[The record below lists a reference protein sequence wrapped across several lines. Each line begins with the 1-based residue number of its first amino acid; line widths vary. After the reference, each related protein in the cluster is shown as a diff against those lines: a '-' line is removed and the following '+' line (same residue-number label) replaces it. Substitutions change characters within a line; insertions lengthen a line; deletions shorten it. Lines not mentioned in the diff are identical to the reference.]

1 MERFDIYKDI
11 SERTQGDIYIGVVGP
26 VRTGK
31 STFIK
36 RFMDLLVIPN
46 IENVY
51 RKERT
56 KDELPQ
62 SGAGKT
68 IMTTEPK
75 FVPNEAIEIVLKENA
90 KFKVRMIDCVGY
102 LVRGAI
108 GHEEEGIPRMVMTPW
123 FENEI
128 PFEEAAEIGTKKV
141 ITDHSTIGLM
151 VTTDGSITDINRDDY
166 VESEERVV
174 RELKELKKPFVI
186 LLNSVNP
193 DSEEAVNLRGQLEEK
208 YDVPV
213 IPLNCARM
221 EEEDINTVLQKIL
234 FEFPV
239 REININLPKWI
250 EGLDPDHWLKNQ
262 ILFTI
267 KSAINDTDKIK
278 DIDNLAYKFENENV
292 DVLAGAEISNID
304 LGKGIANVQMDTKE
318 GLFYD
323 ILQELTGYK
332 IEGDHQLL
340 SLMKSFSKAKKEYDR
355 VEEALNS
362 AKNLGYGVVPPAL
375 EELELDEPEIFK
387 QGGRFGVK
395 LKANAPSLHLIRAD
409 ITTEVSPLVGTEKQ
423 SEDLLSYM
431 MKEFETDPGKIW
443 ETNMFGKS
451 LHDLVKEQLQTK
463 LFMMPD
469 DVRFKLQKTL
479 QKIIDEGS
487 KNLIC
492 III

>member
-1 MERFDIYKDI
+1 MEGFDIYNDI
-11 SERTQGDIYIGVVGP
+11 SERTDGDIYIGVVGP

-46 IENVY
+46 IENIY

-62 SGAGKT
+62 SGTGKT

-75 FVPNEAIEIVLKENA
+75 FVPNEAIEIALKENA

-102 LVRGAI
+102 LVRGAL
-108 GHEEEGIPRMVMTPW
+108 GHQENGEPRMVMTPW
-123 FENEI
+123 FESEI

-151 VTTDGSITDINRDDY
+151 ITTDGSITDITRDSYIDA
-166 VESEERVV
+166 EERVV
-174 RELKELKKPFVI
+174 RELKELKKPFVM
-186 LLNSVNP
+186 LLNSINP
-193 DSEEAVNLRGQLEEK
+193 EAKESVKLREELEEK
-208 YDVPV
+208 YGVPV

-221 EEEDINTVLQKIL
+221 EIEDINTVLQKIL

-239 REININLPKWI
+239 KEIGINLPKWI
-250 EGLDPDHWLKNQ
+250 EGLDPNHWLKNQ
-262 ILFTI
+262 ILLTI
-267 KSAINDTDKIK
+267 KDAIDDTKKIK
-278 DIDNLAYKFENENV
+278 DIDNLTGKFDEVE
-292 DVLAGAEISNID
+292 VLTGAEISNID
-304 LGKGIANVQMDTKE
+304 LGQGKADVKMHTQE

-323 ILQELTGYK
+323 ILEELTGYK

-340 SLMKSFSKAKKEYDR
+340 SLMKSFSKAKREYDR
-355 VEEALNS
+355 VEEALKS
-362 AKNLGYGVVPPAL
+362 AKTFGYGVVPPVL
-375 EELELDEPEIFK
+375 DELELDEPEMFK

-395 LKANAPSLHLIRAD
+395 IKANAPSLHLIRAD

-423 SEDLLSYM
+423 SEDLLGYL
-431 MKEFETDPGKIW
+431 MKEFEADPKQIW
-443 ETNMFGKS
+443 ETNMYGKS
-451 LHDLVKEQLQTK
+451 LEDLVKEQLQTK

-469 DVRFKLQKTL
+469 NVKMKLQKTL
-479 QKIIDEGS
+479 QKIIDEES
-487 KNLIC
+487 RNLIC

>member
-1 MERFDIYKDI
+1 MEGYDIYKDI
-11 SERTQGDIYIGVVGP
+11 SDRTEGDIYIGVVGP

-62 SGAGKT
+62 SGTGKT

-75 FVPNEAIEIVLKENA
+75 FVPNEAIEIALKENA

-102 LVRGAI
+102 LVRGAL
-108 GHEEEGIPRMVMTPW
+108 GHQEEGVPRMVMTPW
-123 FENEI
+123 FESEI

-151 VTTDGSITDINRDDY
+151 ITTDGSITDIRRDSYLDA
-166 VESEERVV
+166 EERVV
-174 RELKELKKPFVI
+174 RELKELKKPFVM
-186 LLNSVNP
+186 LLNSTDP
-193 DSEEAVNLRGQLEEK
+193 DSKEAVKLKAELEEK
-208 YDVPV
+208 YDVPI

-221 EEEDINTVLQKIL
+221 EIEDINTVLQKIL

-239 REININLPKWI
+239 REIGINLPKWI
-250 EGLDPDHWLKNQ
+250 EGLDPNHWLKNQ
-262 ILFTI
+262 ILATI
-267 KSAINDTDKIK
+267 KDAVNDTKKIK
-278 DIDNLAYKFENENV
+278 DIDNLAGKFD
-292 DVLAGAEISNID
+292 DVEVLTGAEINDID
-304 LGKGIANVQMDTKE
+304 LGKGIASVKMHTKE

-340 SLMKSFSKAKKEYDR
+340 SLMKSFSKAKREYDR
-355 VEEALNS
+355 VEEALNN
-362 AKNLGYGVVPPAL
+362 AKSFGYGVVPPVL
-375 EELELDEPEIFK
+375 DELELDEPEIFK
-387 QGGRFGVK
+387 QGSRFGVK

-423 SEDLLSYM
+423 SEDLLNYL
-431 MKEFETDPGKIW
+431 MKEFESDPKQIW

-451 LHDLVKEQLQTK
+451 LHDLVKEQLQSK
-463 LFMMPD
+463 LFMMPE
-469 DVRFKLQKTL
+469 DVRSKLQKTL

-487 KNLIC
+487 RNLIC

>member
-1 MERFDIYKDI
+1 MEGFDIYNDI

-46 IENVY
+46 IENIY

-62 SGAGKT
+62 SGTGKT

-75 FVPNEAIEIVLKENA
+75 FVPNEAIEITLKENA

-102 LVRGAI
+102 LVRGAL
-108 GHEEEGIPRMVMTPW
+108 GHEENGIPRMVMTPW
-123 FENEI
+123 FESEI

-151 VTTDGSITDINRDDY
+151 ITTDGSITDIRRDSYIDA
-166 VESEERVV
+166 EERVV

-186 LLNSVNP
+186 LLNSTEPN
-193 DSEEAVNLRGQLEEK
+193 SKGAIKLKEELEEK
-208 YDVPV
+208 HGVPV

-221 EEEDINTVLQKIL
+221 EIEDVNTVLQKIL

-239 REININLPKWI
+239 REISINLPKWI
-250 EGLDPDHWLKNQ
+250 EGLDPNHWLKNQ
-262 ILFTI
+262 ILYTI
-267 KSAINDTDKIK
+267 KSAVNDTKKIK
-278 DIDNLAYKFENENV
+278 DIN
-292 DVLAGAEISNID
+292 VLADQFDEVEVLTGAEISDID
-304 LGKGIANVQMDTKE
+304 LGKGIANVKMHTRE

-323 ILQELTGYK
+323 ILEELTGYK
-332 IEGDHQLL
+332 IEGEHQIL

-355 VEEALNS
+355 VEEALNN
-362 AKNLGYGVVPPAL
+362 AKSFGYGVVAPVL
-375 EELELDEPEIFK
+375 EELKLDQPEIYK
-387 QGGRFGVK
+387 QGNRFGVK

-423 SEDLLSYM
+423 SEDLLDYM
-431 MKEFETDPGKIW
+431 MKEFESDPNQIW
-443 ETNMFGKS
+443 QTNMFGKS
-451 LHDLVKEQLQTK
+451 LHDLVKEQLQSK

-469 DVRFKLQKTL
+469 DVRSKLQKTL

-487 KNLIC
+487 RNLIC

>member
-11 SERTQGDIYIGVVGP
+11 SERTQGDIYVGVVGP

-46 IENVY
+46 IDNVY

-62 SGAGKT
+62 SGKGKT

-75 FVPNEAIEIVLKENA
+75 FVPNEAIEIALKDNA
-90 KFKVRMIDCVGY
+90 RFNVRMIDCVGY
-102 LVRGAI
+102 LVKGSL
-108 GHEEEGIPRMVMTPW
+108 GYEEEGMPRMVMTPW

-151 VTTDGSITDINRDDY
+151 VTTDGSITDINRQNY
-166 VESEERVV
+166 IEAEERVV
-174 RELKELKKPFVI
+174 RELKDLRKPFVI
-186 LLNSVNP
+186 LLNSIDP
-193 DSEEAVNLRGQLEEK
+193 SSEEAMKLKSELEEK
-208 YDVPV
+208 YNVPV
-213 IPLNCARM
+213 IPINCARM
-221 EEEDINTVLQKIL
+221 EIEDINTVLQKIL

-239 REININLPKWI
+239 REISINLPKWI

-262 ILFTI
+262 ILHII
-267 KSAINDTDKIK
+267 KNAIKNTEKIK
-278 DIDNLAYKFENENV
+278 DVDNLSYKFEDKNM
-292 DVLAGAEISNID
+292 DVLTGAEISNID
-304 LGKGIANVQMDTKE
+304 LGKGIASVKMNTKE
-318 GLFYD
+318 GLFYE

-362 AKNLGYGVVPPAL
+362 AKNLGYGVVPPILSEMQL
-375 EELELDEPEIFK
+375 EEPEIFK
-387 QGGRFGVK
+387 QGNRFGVK
-395 LKANAPSLHLIRAD
+395 LRANAPSLHLIRAD
-409 ITTEVSPLVGTEKQ
+409 ITTEVSPLVGSEKQ
-423 SEDLLSYM
+423 SEDLLNYL
-431 MKEFETDPGKIW
+431 MKEFENDPKKIW

-451 LHDLVKEQLQTK
+451 LHDLVNEQLNNK
-463 LFMMPD
+463 LFMMPE
-469 DVRFKLQKTL
+469 DVRFKLQNTL

-487 KNLIC
+487 RNLIC